1 MRVIEARPV
10 GQNMRKHCGVLIRRR
25 RISWVDSNPSSFL
38 FPFVGEIIVP
48 RYLFVRCAFGIIRRA
63 AIPSE
68 RSPRFLCE
76 SGPWFHCERSP
87 ASEDPPRVS
96 GIGRWNLRAL
106 GAGHRGKV
114 CGSPI
119 GERALE
125 DYVVA
130 LGEYSTNVVVAV
142 PLLQSKLLS
151 RPEAWSRELG
161 SNAIMQINPG
171 WFLTNRNLS
180 QAGLK

>member
-1 MRVIEARPV
+1 M
-10 GQNMRKHCGVLIRRR
+10 
-25 RISWVDSNPSSFL
+25 
-38 FPFVGEIIVP
+38 
-48 RYLFVRCAFGIIRRA
+48 
-63 AIPSE
+63 
-68 RSPRFLCE
+68 
-76 SGPWFHCERSP
+76 
-87 ASEDPPRVS
+87 
-96 GIGRWNLRAL
+96 
-106 GAGHRGKV
+106 
-114 CGSPI
+114 
-119 GERALE
+119 
-125 DYVVA
+125 VA